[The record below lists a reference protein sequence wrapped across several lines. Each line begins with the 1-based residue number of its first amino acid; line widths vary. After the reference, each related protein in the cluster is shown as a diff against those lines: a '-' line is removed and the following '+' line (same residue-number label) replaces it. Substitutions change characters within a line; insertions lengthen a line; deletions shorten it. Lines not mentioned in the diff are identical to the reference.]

1 MSDFGNRLESLSRK
15 LFQVKDQLETEE
27 ATKNGLIMQFISQVL
42 GYNVFDIR
50 EVVPE
55 FTADVGTKKGE
66 KVDYAIM
73 KDGAV
78 SMLIECKRIGQEL
91 SLNNASQLFRYF
103 HVTSARIAILTNG
116 QVYQFYT
123 DLDTPNK
130 MDERPFLVLDL
141 AEVDPALVPQIAKL
155 AKTEFDLESVLSAA
169 EQLKYI
175 SAVKRVMQDQI
186 KEVDQDFL
194 QLFLS
199 RIYSGRITQKVRDE
213 LQPSVQSGLNQF
225 ISDQVNARLKRAL
238 GDDAV
243 VPGISSPLV
252 EAAQDAEATAG
263 DEEADQANDGIET
276 TQEEIQAYRIV
287 QAIVCETMPLERV
300 ALRDAKS
307 YCAILVDDNN
317 RKPLCRLYFNR
328 SQWYITLPDEEKNF
342 ERFDIDS
349 LRDIYKHKEQLLT
362 IAARYV

>member
-1 MSDFGNRLESLSRK
+1 MTEFGDRLEALSRK
-15 LFQVKDQLETEE
+15 LQQVKDQLSTEE
-27 ATKNGLIMQFISQVL
+27 ATKNGLIMPFISSVL
-42 GYNVFDIR
+42 GYNVFDIT

-73 KDGAV
+73 KDDAV
-78 SMLIECKRIGQEL
+78 SILIECKKVGQEL

-141 AEVDPALVPQIAKL
+141 AAIDPALVPQIAKL
-155 AKTEFDLESVLSAA
+155 AKTEFDLESVLNAA

-175 SAVKRVMQDQI
+175 SAVKRVMQEQI

-194 QLFLS
+194 QLFLG

-213 LQPSVQSGLNQF
+213 LQPSVQAGLNQF
-225 ISDQVNARLKRAL
+225 ISDQVNVRLKRAL
-238 GDDAV
+238 GEDAPVFSNADPSDSPRAPEQVTESSADDGA
-243 VPGISSPLV
+243 S
-252 EAAQDAEATAG
+252 
-263 DEEADQANDGIET
+263 GIET
-276 TQEEIQAYRIV
+276 TEEELQAFHIV
-287 QAIVCETMPLERV
+287 QAIVCDAISLERV
-300 ALRDAKS
+300 VLRDAKS

-317 RKPLCRLYFNR
+317 RKPLCRLHFNR
-328 SQWYITLPDEEKNF
+328 AQKFISLPDEAKNF
-342 ERFDIDS
+342 ERIDIDT
-349 LRDIYKHKEQLLT
+349 LPDIYKHKAQL
-362 IAARYV
+362 IAIAERLV